1 MSNFMDFLTGGIQSA
16 FSPEPSAPSPEPSQ
30 PRASS
35 SPFSDLFASTE
46 QQYGLPPGYLERT
59 ARVESSFNPNA
70 KNPNSSAGGLFQFI
84 DGTARQYGLADRYDP
99 VQATD
104 AAARLARDN
113 AAILKRTLGRDP
125 TAGEL
130 YLAHQQGA
138 GGAVKLLSNPDA
150 PAEAIVGSAAARLNG
165 GAGLTAGQLAQKW
178 TAKIDGGQPSQGGN
192 PALAYAAT
200 RGRDPRA
207 SMPAP
212 DATQAMGQMQMPSR
226 QMPPDLSNSPD
237 GGARD
242 FMLRQAGIAPD
253 MQPSGPQGGGGAQSL
268 VQMLMGAVGGGGG
281 SGQQQ
286 MRQPDSIEAL
296 IPDNKPNPFA
306 FMGEALMENQQAA
319 QKRQGQIF
327 EAKQLVAQGMSPQ
340 DAVAAVFSSGTGKQ
354 LALGGLQ
361 QQKALR
367 EQEALRQ
374 RLDSGQGGV
383 AAPAPVQA
391 GGEPM
396 PSQPT
401 QAGEAAAQPGGENKA
416 GGFNVQNKTIP
427 YLLSERDK
435 KIAEIRKLAEIPT
448 SPATEG
454 MVKSRIDAKKLELG
468 NVDEKLKVYAQ
479 TSDQRE
485 YVDQMRQRQEMGQP
499 TIPMEQWDINRKKA
513 GAANVSVKNEGSI
526 PPGYQIERDAQGNPL
541 RMVAIPGGPA
551 DTEAK
556 QKAEKEKL
564 GREQTKA
571 SATVVIDALD
581 DIDRLM
587 KTAKLPTTGAIG
599 VRLSEIGGTA
609 ASDIASTLKT
619 IRANISF
626 DKLSEMRAASA
637 TGAALGAVSDTEMAL
652 LANSAAA
659 LEQSQSEAQFKT
671 NLKRLRERFNT
682 VINGPRAGGGED
694 KQTGK
699 TGGPVKAFTR
709 ADYDKLEA
717 GSEYQDAEGNIRRKG
732 GK

>member
-207 SMPAP
+207 NMPAP

-242 FMLRQAGIAPD
+242 FMLRQAGMAPD
-253 MQPSGPQGGGGAQSL
+253 MQPSGPQGGGGGQSL

-281 SGQQQ
+281 QQQ
-286 MRQPDSIEAL
+286 ARQPDSIEAL

-327 EAKQLVAQGMSPQ
+327 AAKQLVAQGMSPQ
-340 DAVAAVFSSGTGKQ
+340 DAVAAINSPGIGQQ
-354 LALGGLQ
+354 LALNTLGQ
-361 QQKALR
+361 RRAAQEQAALR
-367 EQEALRQ
+367 A
-374 RLDSGQGGV
+374 RLDGGQGGV
-383 AAPAPVQA
+383 ASPAPVEA
-391 GGEPM
+391 GGAP
-396 PSQPT
+396 
-401 QAGEAAAQPGGENKA
+401 AAAQAQPALAAAPTEPTPAARISTG
-416 GGFNVQNKTIP
+416 NKTVDTLFAQRSAKVLELAKTLKEPTTANTEGIIKNRAEA
-427 YLLSERDK
+427 LK
-435 KIAEIRKLAEIPT
+435 AEIGNIDKRMEQYAPT
-448 SPATEG
+448 GTI
-454 MVKSRIDAKKLELG
+454 K
-468 NVDEKLKVYAQ
+468 
-479 TSDQRE
+479 E
-485 YVDQMRQRQEMGQP
+485 YTFAMAQRQEQGLP
-499 TIPMEQWDINRKKA
+499 VISLEAFDAEQRKA
-513 GAANVSVKNEGSI
+513 GAANVNVKNEGSI
-526 PPGYQIERDAQGNPL
+526 PPGYQIERDAQGNPS

-571 SATVVIDALD
+571 SATVVLDALD

-587 KTAKLPTTGAIG
+587 KTAKLPTTGALG
-599 VRLSEIGGTA
+599 SRLASVGGTA

-619 IRANISF
+619 VRANISF

-671 NLKRLRERFNT
+671 NLKRLRDRFDT
-682 VINGPRAGGGED
+682 IVNGPRANAGGEPKKAD
-694 KQTGK
+694 GAI
-699 TGGPVKAFTR
+699 PKAFTK

-717 GSEYQDAEGNIRRKG
+717 GTEYQDAEGNIRRKG